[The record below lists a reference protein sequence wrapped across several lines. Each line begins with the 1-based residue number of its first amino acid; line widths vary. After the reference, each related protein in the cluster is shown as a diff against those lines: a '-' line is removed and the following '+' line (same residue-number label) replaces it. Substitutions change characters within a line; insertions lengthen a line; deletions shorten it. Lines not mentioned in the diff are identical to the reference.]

1 MSTGPQSCTENLK
14 HFKSHVGN
22 FDCSVLANFYVAAV
36 LYKSER
42 LEENAFI
49 PGVLLRDRSELA
61 GWYCRLSPVNSEGHE
76 VNTRFLPHQEIKLHA
91 FIWILSVN
99 PDYFIAMIMD
109 PVSQSSHVTC
119 VAVKE
124 CQHRES
130 GGRAG
135 QVGLENKFV

>member
-1 MSTGPQSCTENLK
+1 MHLFLVFS
-14 HFKSHVGN
+14 
-22 FDCSVLANFYVAAV
+22 
-36 LYKSER
+36 
-42 LEENAFI
+42 
-49 PGVLLRDRSELA
+49 LLLDSSELA

-76 VNTRFLPHQEIKLHA
+76 VNTRFLPHQEIKLQA

-109 PVSQSSHVTC
+109 PPVSVPMEV

-124 CQHRES
+124 CQDRV
-130 GGRAG
+130 G